1 MVPGCMQPEGDYQMF
16 NYRWPLFLFLL
27 GALAL
32 GACQPV
38 MPPTEAPVEESA
50 RTVAGNLTSH
60 SRSGGYSDGS
70 VST

>member
-1 MVPGCMQPEGDYQMF
+1 MF

-38 MPPTEAPVEESA
+38 MPPAEAPVEESA
-50 RTVAGNLTSH
+50 RTVHVNLDFTQPEWGVT
-60 SRSGGYSDGS
+60 RMAQFRRG
-70 VST
+70 